1 MRILLRSE
9 IDCHQQSMNNDDN
22 PNFAIVHRSGE
33 EGKNDHSRTFTK
45 TQSTI
50 IYNAT
55 PSKLCKQLCIK
66 MYNKFTD
73 CEEVKRKKNPNFRT
87 RLPEESSQSK
97 RQTDE

>member
-9 IDCHQQSMNNDDN
+9 KDCHQQSMNNDDN
-22 PNFAIVHRSGE
+22 PKPNFATVHRCGE
-33 EGKNDHSRTFTK
+33 EGKNHHSRTFTK

-73 CEEVKRKKNPNFRT
+73 CEEVKRKKNQTF
-87 RLPEESSQSK
+87 RLPEECSQSK
-97 RQTDE
+97 RQTAE